1 MALLFAHGVVSWL
14 AASAATTTYAV
25 TCTDVTT
32 GQTFQP
38 KAIRFYWFGLGGGSD
53 AASQTAHQRVG
64 MGFAVSA
71 SNRCNVS
78 VLDQDAAATQVCE
91 NYSSTDAI
99 ATTLNGAGAV
109 DGALD
114 ISAFNADGFTAIV
127 DDQGVVDLDVFY
139 EAWGG
144 DGVQEAQILTIS
156 EPAATGAVDYV
167 TGFRP
172 SVVFFATRLGTTT
185 GTLQADSS
193 NFAVGI
199 STGSATSENIV
210 TFGFS
215 DDGSA
220 TSDTRRRCKTGE
232 CICNMTAAGAATV
245 DAQAVVSAFN
255 DSGFTLNWT
264 ARAVS
269 NRKTQALAIAGGQW
283 QAGAFTIEGQTSNA
297 TATVSGLGFIPRGM
311 SFMGVSLAENAT
323 NASTTENKMSVGT
336 ASSASSRRSQGTW
349 NENGNATASEVN
361 TVLEYD
367 SCLAFPSNAGALA
380 ESLDVSAMSADGFTV
395 IVDTNGGVTS
405 EWVGYLAFGGQT
417 SVTLNNYQFA
427 RGASGISISERIR

>member
-14 AASAATTTYAV
+14 AASTATTTYAI
-25 TCTDVTT
+25 TCTDVKT
-32 GQTFQP
+32 GATFQP
-38 KAIRFYWFGLGGGSD
+38 KAIRFYWFGLGGGVD
-53 AASQTAHQRVG
+53 AASQTVNQRVG

-78 VLDQDAAATQVCE
+78 VLDQDNQGTQICE

-114 ISAFNADGFTAIV
+114 ISSFDTAGFTAIV

-144 DGVQEAQILTIS
+144 DGVLEANIVTIS
-156 EPAATGAVDYV
+156 EPAATGTQSYV
-167 TGFRP
+167 TGFKP
-172 SVVFFATRLGTTT
+172 SVMFFATRLGTTT

-193 NFAVGI
+193 NLALGI
-199 STGSATSENIV
+199 STGTASAQNIV

-215 DDGSA
+215 DDGST

-232 CICNMTAAGAATV
+232 CVCNMIAAGAATV
-245 DAQAVVSAFN
+245 NAQAVVSALN
-255 DSGFTLNWT
+255 DDGFTLNWT
-264 ARAVS
+264 AVTTA
-269 NRKTQALAIAGGQW
+269 NRKTQALAIRGGQW

-297 TATVSGLGFIPRGM
+297 TATVSGLPFTPIGV
-311 SFMGVSLAENAT
+311 SFMGVSMAESST
-323 NASTTENKMSVGT
+323 NAASTENKMSVGT

-349 NENGNATASEVN
+349 NENGNATASEIN

-367 SCLAFPSNAGALA
+367 SCLAVPSATGTLA
-380 ESLDVSAMSADGFTV
+380 ESLDISAMNYDGFTV
-395 IVDTNGGVTS
+395 IVDTNGGVTG
-405 EWVGYLAFGGQT
+405 EWVGYLAFGGET
-417 SVTLNNYQFA
+417 PVTLNNYLF
-427 RGASGISISERIR
+427 GKSGGLSHTEKIR